1 MIEVQFNKTY
11 LLNLNKA
18 LVLRQ
23 TALPILQNKEAALR
37 AEVAKIRI
45 RIKALDGKM
54 AEKTASLKP
63 LSRMWREFPDIVQ
76 VKAVTYVKKKV
87 ASVTVKLIEKV
98 EFHVEQFSLFTNPSW
113 FLQGVE
119 ILKEVIQLKI
129 DRINEERLLG
139 QVEYARRKTTQKVNL
154 YEKVQIPFLDDAIR
168 KIKRYLEDEENLSKS
183 SQKMLKKRLEVTVG
197 V

>member
-11 LLNLNKA
+11 LLNLNKS

-45 RIKALDGKM
+45 RIKQLD
-54 AEKTASLKP
+54 EKIAKRIESLKP
-63 LSRMWREFPDIVQ
+63 LRRMWCEFPDIVK
-76 VKAVTYVKKKV
+76 VRNISYAKKKV
-87 ASVTVKLIEKV
+87 ASVTVELVEDV
-98 EFHVEQFSLFTNPSW
+98 EFDVGPFSLFANPAW
-113 FLQGVE
+113 FLQGVA
-119 ILKEVIQLKI
+119 IMKEVIQLKI
-129 DRINEERLLG
+129 DRINEQKLLE
-139 QVEYARRKTTQKVNL
+139 QVELARRKTTQKVNL
-154 YEKVQIPFLDDAIR
+154 YEKVQIPFLEDSIR

-183 SQKMLKKRLEVTVG
+183 SQKILKKRLEAVG

>member
-11 LLNLNKA
+11 LLNLNKDLA
-18 LVLRQ
+18 LRQ

-45 RIKALDGKM
+45 RIKELD
-54 AEKTASLKP
+54 EKISARIESLKP
-63 LSRMWREFPDIVQ
+63 IARMWCEFPDIVK
-76 VKAVTYVKKKV
+76 VKKITYAKKKV
-87 ASVTVKLIEKV
+87 ASVTVKLVENV
-98 EFHVEQFSLFTNPSW
+98 EFEVAPFSLFASPAW
-113 FLQGVE
+113 FLQG
-119 ILKEVIQLKI
+119 IAIMKEVIQLKI
-129 DRINEERLLG
+129 DRINVQKLLE
-139 QVEYARRKTTQKVNL
+139 QVELARRKTTQKVNL

-183 SQKMLKKRLEVTVG
+183 SQKILKKRLEVIVE